1 MSFKYR
7 MNKILITLLFLLNQ
21 FNIISSDY
29 ISIPFKIYQE
39 DLTTLNFESQI
50 MSEYISNKIYF
61 PIQIGKPSQNV
72 YGTVNS
78 LEFELLMKRGYFF
91 CGGSSNLFDSR
102 NSFTFTVTAEKISS
116 YFDAFDSKYAKDN
129 FNFCIN
135 YNIEQKK
142 CEENKEYVIDFI
154 YSQKTELNITER
166 DYTSLNYVEI
176 GLNLK
181 THYGTRYSLYK
192 NLYENNFI
200 SSNSWFLYYFEKN
213 PNDIDQDQDDGVIV
227 FGEEPNNFFKKKDL
241 FNSSN
246 IFYTPGINRNYDYAN
261 YWSIIFNEVK
271 MKSKDGKI
279 ESVLDNNVQGV
290 INHNYRV
297 IVGSEKYEEF
307 IDNKFFMYYFS
318 NNICSKKL
326 LNNKF
331 SYYVCNSNLITMEDL
346 KKKFP
351 IIYMKQID
359 LNYVFELT
367 SDDLFIQRADKIYFL
382 VVFNK
387 NNPTKSF
394 LLGSAFL
401 KKYFFYF
408 DNNKEQIAFYQENIK
423 NQKEV
428 VVVHWYNSAGTIIFL
443 IILFIVIGVAG
454 FYFGRKIYIRRKL
467 RANELDD
474 QFDYYGNKN
483 EEKNENNLEVEMIL
497 GV

>member
-1 MSFKYR
+1 

-91 CGGSSNLFDSR
+91 CGSSSNLFDSR

-142 CEENKEYVIDFI
+142 CEENKKYVIDFI
-154 YSQKTELNITER
+154 YSQKTELDITER

-246 IFYTPGINRNYDYAN
+246 IFYTSGINPNYDYRN
-261 YWSIIFNEVK
+261 YWSIVFNEMK
-271 MKSKDGKI
+271 MKSVDGKTEYSLGNDI
-279 ESVLDNNVQGV
+279 QGV
-290 INHNYRV
+290 INHNYKV
-297 IVGSEKYEEF
+297 IVGNEKYHEF
-307 IDNKFFMYYFS
+307 IENNFFLHYMAEK
-318 NNICSKKL
+318 ICSKKL
-326 LNNKF
+326 LNDKF
-331 SYYVCNSNLITMEDL
+331 YYFVCDSNLITMEDM
-346 KKKFP
+346 KNKFP
-351 IIYMKQID
+351 VIHMKQID
-359 LNYVFELT
+359 LNFEFELN
-367 SDDLFIQRADKIYFL
+367 SDYL
-382 VVFNK
+382 VRFAMLYHDV
-387 NNPTKSF
+387 
-394 LLGSAFL
+394 
-401 KKYFFYF
+401 
-408 DNNKEQIAFYQENIK
+408 
-423 NQKEV
+423 
-428 VVVHWYNSAGTIIFL
+428 
-443 IILFIVIGVAG
+443 
-454 FYFGRKIYIRRKL
+454 
-467 RANELDD
+467 
-474 QFDYYGNKN
+474 
-483 EEKNENNLEVEMIL
+483 
-497 GV
+497 

>member
-1 MSFKYR
+1 

-91 CGGSSNLFDSR
+91 CGSSSNLFDSR

-116 YFDAFDSKYAKDN
+116 YFDAFDSN

-154 YSQKTELNITER
+154 YSQKTELDITER

-213 PNDIDQDQDDGVIV
+213 QDQDDGVIV

-382 VVFNK
+382 VVFNI

-428 VVVHWYNSAGTIIFL
+428 VVVHWYNSAGTVIFL

-483 EEKNENNLEVEMIL
+483 EEKNENNLEVEMKL

>member
-1 MSFKYR
+1 MALKFNV
-7 MNKILITLLFLLNQ
+7 NKLYSIFLLFLYQTNLVTSN
-21 FNIISSDY
+21 Y
-29 ISIPFKIYQE
+29 ISIPFKLFTEENPTFVSDDY
-39 DLTTLNFESQI
+39 
-50 MSEYISNKIYF
+50 YISDFVTNKIYF
-61 PIQIGKPSQNV
+61 PLQIGEPHQLIL
-72 YGTVNS
+72 GTLNS

-91 CGGSSNLFDSR
+91 CGSSSNLFDSR

-382 VVFNK
+382 VVFNI

-401 KKYFFYF
+401 KKYFF
-408 DNNKEQIAFYQENIK
+408 ILIIIK
-423 NQKEV
+423 NK
-428 VVVHWYNSAGTIIFL
+428 L
-443 IILFIVIGVAG
+443 LFIK
-454 FYFGRKIYIRRKL
+454 KISKTKKKWL
-467 RANELDD
+467 
-474 QFDYYGNKN
+474 
-483 EEKNENNLEVEMIL
+483 
-497 GV
+497 

>member
-142 CEENKEYVIDFI
+142 CEENKEYAIDFI

-382 VVFNK
+382 VVFNI

-483 EEKNENNLEVEMIL
+483 EEKNENNLEVEMKL

>member
-1 MSFKYR
+1 MAR
-7 MNKILITLLFLLNQ
+7 DIH
-21 FNIISSDY
+21 Y
-29 ISIPFKIYQE
+29 IKIY
-39 DLTTLNFESQI
+39 
-50 MSEYISNKIYF
+50 
-61 PIQIGKPSQNV
+61 
-72 YGTVNS
+72 
-78 LEFELLMKRGYFF
+78 
-91 CGGSSNLFDSR
+91 
-102 NSFTFTVTAEKISS
+102 
-116 YFDAFDSKYAKDN
+116 
-129 FNFCIN
+129 
-135 YNIEQKK
+135 
-142 CEENKEYVIDFI
+142 
-154 YSQKTELNITER
+154 
-166 DYTSLNYVEI
+166 
-176 GLNLK
+176 
-181 THYGTRYSLYK
+181 TRI
-192 NLYENNFI
+192 I

-382 VVFNK
+382 VVFNI

-428 VVVHWYNSAGTIIFL
+428 VVVHWYNSAGTVIFL

-483 EEKNENNLEVEMIL
+483 EEKNENNLEVEMKL

>member
-1 MSFKYR
+1 
-7 MNKILITLLFLLNQ
+7 
-21 FNIISSDY
+21 
-29 ISIPFKIYQE
+29 
-39 DLTTLNFESQI
+39 
-50 MSEYISNKIYF
+50 
-61 PIQIGKPSQNV
+61 
-72 YGTVNS
+72 
-78 LEFELLMKRGYFF
+78 
-91 CGGSSNLFDSR
+91 
-102 NSFTFTVTAEKISS
+102 
-116 YFDAFDSKYAKDN
+116 
-129 FNFCIN
+129 
-135 YNIEQKK
+135 
-142 CEENKEYVIDFI
+142 
-154 YSQKTELNITER
+154 
-166 DYTSLNYVEI
+166 
-176 GLNLK
+176 
-181 THYGTRYSLYK
+181 
-192 NLYENNFI
+192 
-200 SSNSWFLYYFEKN
+200 
-213 PNDIDQDQDDGVIV
+213 
-227 FGEEPNNFFKKKDL
+227 
-241 FNSSN
+241 
-246 IFYTPGINRNYDYAN
+246 
-261 YWSIIFNEVK
+261 

-290 INHNYRV
+290 INHNYRA

-428 VVVHWYNSAGTIIFL
+428 VVVHWYNSAGTVIFL

-483 EEKNENNLEVEMIL
+483 EEKNENNLEVEMKL